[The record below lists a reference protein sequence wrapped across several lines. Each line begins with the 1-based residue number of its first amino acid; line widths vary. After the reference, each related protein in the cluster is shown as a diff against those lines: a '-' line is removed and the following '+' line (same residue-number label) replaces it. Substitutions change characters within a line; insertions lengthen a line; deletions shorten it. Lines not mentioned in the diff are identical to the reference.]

1 MSIEVTRGEKVR
13 GKAGTSIRA
22 RASKSKQGITDRSRQ
37 GKIKAGERERETER
51 KGSQIFQIFGVE
63 KSSAFR
69 TKFYYHVTNIQY
81 SSTKLIRDLRVQ
93 YLYSRKTRQFR
104 LQFPDLKR
112 FYPTYISFR
121 CKL

>member
-13 GKAGTSIRA
+13 VKAGTSIRA

-69 TKFYYHVTNIQY
+69 TKFCY
-81 SSTKLIRDLRVQ
+81 
-93 YLYSRKTRQFR
+93 
-104 LQFPDLKR
+104 
-112 FYPTYISFR
+112 
-121 CKL
+121 